1 MTLDLDLQMA
11 QLEVKLLRA
20 QFNSHFLFNNL
31 SAINFCI
38 LQNDNQKASSY
49 LTLFSRFLRRLAG
62 SSRQDFVQLSEEIE
76 TLSQYVQIENLR
88 FARSL
93 RLEVS
98 VDPGIEP
105 ELVKVPSLILHSH
118 LENMIWQNL
127 ESKTAEGV
135 LVLKIKKKSGKYHIL
150 LRTKG
155 IDYDASDS
163 RTQLGNRESG
173 LNLTLERLQLLNAR
187 YGTDLQMSHSE
198 IPALNSGGQVVLS
211 FSTSPRP
218 HESHPRR

>member
-1 MTLDLDLQMA
+1 MTFDLDLQMA

-62 SSRQDFVQLSEEIE
+62 NSRQDFVRLSEEIE
-76 TLSQYVQIENLR
+76 MLKQYVQIENLR

-93 RLEVS
+93 RLTVS
-98 VDPGIEP
+98 IESGIEP
-105 ELVKVPSLILHSH
+105 EEVWVPSLILHSH
-118 LENMIWQNL
+118 LENMIWQNM
-127 ESKTAEGV
+127 ESQTAKGV
-135 LVLKIKKKSGKYHIL
+135 LVLKIKKKSEKYHIL
-150 LRTKG
+150 LKTKG
-155 IDYDASDS
+155 LNFGTSDS
-163 RTQLGNRESG
+163 RVQLGNRESG

-187 YGTDLQMSHSE
+187 HGTDLQMSHSE
-198 IPALNSGGQVVLS
+198 ASVNSGGQVILS
-211 FSTSPRP
+211 FSTSPKSY
-218 HESHPRR
+218 ESHSRR